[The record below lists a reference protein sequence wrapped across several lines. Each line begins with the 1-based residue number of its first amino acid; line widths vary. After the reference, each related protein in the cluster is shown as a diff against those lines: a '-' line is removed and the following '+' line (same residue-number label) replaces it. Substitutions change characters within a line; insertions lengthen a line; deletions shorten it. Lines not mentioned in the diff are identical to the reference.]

1 MSARYAR
8 TFSAGGYDA
17 FIDTCGQFAVLK
29 IRDSAGELVHKTRYL
44 LGDYSAAKIKQ
55 DARAVIAGMK
65 KEKAQ

>member
-17 FIDTCGQFAVLK
+17 F

-65 KEKAQ
+65 KENA